1 MRVKMFTHT
10 DLDGVDVSELAKLF
24 GGGGHINSAGSE
36 FDKLLVDQFIN
47 KIIN

>member
-24 GGGGHINSAGSE
+24 GCRGI
-36 FDKLLVDQFIN
+36 LTRLVVNLISY
-47 KIIN
+47 